1 MVIDTVAIFPCHISL
16 LVPSIRSGGSNG
28 RGSRGTWKVSQT
40 FARSLGSVK
49 PLAALELALVDM
61 GSVFSGVI
69 RSRIIVDTVA
79 IGPLYTGFGVPNIG
93 AVHAKRRGSRRTGQ
107 FGKTGTAC
115 LTGEIGFAAGEFSGV
130 TWAVVGVFRG
140 CGTPSGLVIIGG
152 PRIVQHSKVALCSST
167 KSSSRDT
174 VETDGRE
181 TDGGDFHRR

>member
-16 LVPSIRSGGSNG
+16 LVPFIRSGGSNG

-61 GSVFSGVI
+61 GSVFSDVI
-69 RSRIIVDTVA
+69 RGRISIDTVA
-79 IGPLYTGFGVPNIG
+79 IGPLYTRFGVPNIG
-93 AVHAKRRGSRRTGQ
+93 TVHAKRRGSGRRR
-107 FGKTGTAC
+107 KHRIALAAR
-115 LTGEIGFAAGEFSGV
+115 LTSEIGFAAGEFSGV

-140 CGTPSGLVIIGG
+140 CGTPSGLVIVGV